1 MRRSW
6 ILAVVLVL
14 GVLLSGITG
23 YLIWHTVHNSYV
35 KAEVMD
41 GGPGASGNAGPANG
55 AGQDSAGLTTTR
67 ARADREKDPGASA
80 DRKVFRMAGRTPDRE
95 WKALTTVVKK
105 AV

>member
-1 MRRSW
+1 M
-6 ILAVVLVL
+6 AVRGHQAMPVRQTAPVR
-14 GVLLSGITG
+14 T
-23 YLIWHTVHNSYV
+23 
-35 KAEVMD
+35 A
-41 GGPGASGNAGPANG
+41 PAFT
-55 AGQDSAGLTTTR
+55 ATR

>member
-41 GGPGASGNAGPANG
+41 GGPGSP
-55 AGQDSAGLTTTR
+55 SCRTR
-67 ARADREKDPGASA
+67 ASLPSRS
-80 DRKVFRMAGRTPDRE
+80 M
-95 WKALTTVVKK
+95 
-105 AV
+105 

>member
-41 GGPGASGNAGPANG
+41 GGPGASGNAGPART
-55 AGQDSAGLTTTR
+55 APAFTATR

-95 WKALTTVVKK
+95 WKALTTGVKK
-105 AV
+105 VV